1 MYDALT
7 LAAIAD
13 ELSAT
18 IVRGRVQRV
27 QHADQLT
34 LAFEIYAQG
43 RRRWFTI
50 SADSQDARIVMEE
63 DRPPAD
69 ADHLSPM
76 LLLLRKYARGARV
89 LAVHQPRFE
98 RILHVTLAHA
108 DYDDDEDSSPELIIN
123 DIVIELMGRHSNII
137 LVDEHGR
144 IRDSVKRVTHA
155 MSRVRTV
162 MPGNAYAPPPP
173 QDKLD
178 PTAAGPSD
186 ILASAEGSSSRLDR
200 WLVAA
205 FLGLSPLIA
214 REVIHRAGLPE
225 TAEPRHLSVGQCEA
239 LLRAL
244 RAIMEPLESDEWF
257 PAVYLYDGG
266 ATFAAVPLQHLEDR
280 DDVTIERTTS
290 ILVAATRAREVGTP
304 EDNRTDRHAPRR
316 ANLVLEIE
324 EARRRLE
331 RRRGALERQVSE
343 RASPDELRQKGEMI
357 YAYLWMIEPG
367 MSEFHTPDGL
377 TIELDPGLSA
387 NENAQEYF
395 ERYRKAQ
402 SAAEEI
408 PVRLEATRRQLDY
421 VDHLK
426 LTAEQADS
434 YDEIESVRIEWQEYA
449 GRTQGIG
456 TASRPGGSKPAAAAR
471 RPKRFD
477 LDSGAT
483 IWVGRTGR
491 QNDAVTFDIGGPED
505 LWLHVREMPGA
516 HVILR
521 PAPGREATQHD
532 IDAAAALAAYYSPGR
547 SSGRAPVDV
556 TERRHVR
563 KIRGAGPGMVT
574 YRGEYTLDVE
584 PRSEAQLQLVAR

>member
-13 ELSAT
+13 ELSST
-18 IVRGRVQRV
+18 IVRGRIQRV

-34 LAFEIYAQG
+34 LAFEIYAQA

-50 SADSQDARIVMEE
+50 SADSQDARIVMDEG
-63 DRPPAD
+63 RPPVD
-69 ADHLSPM
+69 ADILTPM
-76 LLLLRKYARGARV
+76 LLLLRKYARGARII
-89 LAVHQPRFE
+89 AVHQPRFE
-98 RILHVTLAHA
+98 RILHITLAHA
-108 DYDDDEDSSPELIIN
+108 DYDDDDDTNPELIIN
-123 DIVIELMGRHSNII
+123 DVVIELMGRHSNII
-137 LVDEHGR
+137 LVDENGR
-144 IRDSVKRVTHA
+144 VRESVKRVTHA

-162 MPGNAYAPPPP
+162 MPGNTYAPPPP

-178 PTAAGPSD
+178 PTAVGPSD
-186 ILASAEGSSSRLDR
+186 ILASAEGNSSRLDR
-200 WLVAA
+200 WLVST

-214 REVIHRAGLPE
+214 REIIYRAGLPE
-225 TAEPRHLSVGQCEA
+225 TTEPRHLSVGQSEG

-244 RAIMEPLESDEWF
+244 RAIMEPLATSAWS
-257 PAVYLYDGG
+257 PALYLHDGG
-266 ATFAAVPLQHLEDR
+266 ATFAAVPLRHLEDR
-280 DDVTIERTTS
+280 DDVTIELMTS
-290 ILVAATRAREVGTP
+290 ILAAATRAHEFGAP
-304 EDNRTDRHAPRR
+304 ADNRPDRHAPRR
-316 ANLVLEIE
+316 ARLVLEID
-324 EARRRLE
+324 EARKRLE
-331 RRRGALERQVSE
+331 RRSGALERQVNE
-343 RASPDELRQKGEMI
+343 KASPDELRLKGEMI

-367 MSEFHTPDGL
+367 MSEFQTPDGL
-377 TIELDPGLSA
+377 TIELDPNLSA

-408 PVRLEATRRQLDY
+408 PIRLEATRRQLEY
-421 VDHLK
+421 VDHLR
-426 LTAEQADS
+426 LTAEQADT
-434 YDEIESVRIEWQEYA
+434 YDDIESVRIEWQEYA
-449 GRTQGIG
+449 GQTQGIG

-483 IWVGRTGR
+483 IWIGRTGK

-521 PAPGREATQHD
+521 PSPGREAAESD
-532 IDAAAALAAYYSPGR
+532 INAAAALAAYH
-547 SSGRAPVDV
+547 SSGRTSGRVPIDV

-574 YRGEYTLDVE
+574 YSGEYTLDVE
-584 PRSEAQLQLVAR
+584 PRSEEELQLAIR